1 MPLRQGIGTDTNI
14 DSSCSPLSGTTA
26 RRGNLLE
33 ELSSQTYNLDV
44 FATLS
49 ARNYSF
55 SYSRREQP
63 VKLATLANGSPPSH
77 TLQSSDWQQ
86 GLTTSAESSSQT
98 HSNEEMTQR
107 KSSCCFQRSRP
118 SSKTRQNFLWKSM
131 IALVRWRIKTKLQ
144 WKYLPWTVVP
154 GGQVAVAPY
163 RTNLS

>member
-55 SYSRREQP
+55 SYSGREQP

-98 HSNEEMTQR
+98 HSNEEMTQ
-107 KSSCCFQRSRP
+107 P
-118 SSKTRQNFLWKSM
+118 
-131 IALVRWRIKTKLQ
+131 
-144 WKYLPWTVVP
+144 
-154 GGQVAVAPY
+154 PY
-163 RTNLS
+163 RTNLSWTSSFQNQTNHVVRERRHFPTKHSKLRLLQIHANR